1 MLEEKEILRKKRNLI
16 NLSRSFTPP
25 PVSSLA
31 EGSAWLQK
39 CVDSV
44 KCLNPTNQRA
54 FRKKVLGLSICSTDK
69 VSAATSLS
77 TRFPSAINLFQLRTE
92 EPKIYNVEQ
101 EKTQEQCYTQK
112 FRIKEAPF
120 VMKPQRQPDST
131 KKHERHSLDWLSITQ
146 EGIDKDMNHLWG
158 WLVSMYRSVCP
169 GTNTGHGDLDR
180 QE

>member
-1 MLEEKEILRKKRNLI
+1 MTIEIHTLGIVFKLIKNIMLEEEEILRKKRNLI

-25 PVSSLA
+25 RFQSGRRFSLA
-31 EGSAWLQK
+31 PE

-44 KCLNPTNQRA
+44 KCLNPTNQHA

-101 EKTQEQCYTQK
+101 EKT
-112 FRIKEAPF
+112 
-120 VMKPQRQPDST
+120 
-131 KKHERHSLDWLSITQ
+131 
-146 EGIDKDMNHLWG
+146 
-158 WLVSMYRSVCP
+158 
-169 GTNTGHGDLDR
+169 
-180 QE
+180 

>member
-1 MLEEKEILRKKRNLI
+1 MTIEIHTLGIVFKLIKNIMLEKRKYWGKKEISLI
-16 NLSRSFTPP
+16 FQEVLLL

-44 KCLNPTNQRA
+44 KCLNPTNQHA

-101 EKTQEQCYTQK
+101 EKT
-112 FRIKEAPF
+112 
-120 VMKPQRQPDST
+120 
-131 KKHERHSLDWLSITQ
+131 
-146 EGIDKDMNHLWG
+146 
-158 WLVSMYRSVCP
+158 
-169 GTNTGHGDLDR
+169 
-180 QE
+180 